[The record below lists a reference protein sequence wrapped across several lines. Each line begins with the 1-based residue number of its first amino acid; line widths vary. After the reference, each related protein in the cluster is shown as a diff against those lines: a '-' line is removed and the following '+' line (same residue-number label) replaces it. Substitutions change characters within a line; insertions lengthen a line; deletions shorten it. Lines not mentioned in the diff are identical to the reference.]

1 MLQTIRRK
9 PRCLPW
15 LKGELNG
22 GQKPASNG
30 FTLIEILVVIGI
42 LVVLSS
48 LGLLV
53 SLDFYRSYAFNSE
66 RDLVVAALQ
75 KARSQ
80 SLSNINQ
87 SAHGL
92 KIISSGRYV
101 IFEGDAYSSGSASN
115 LDLPADPSITAS
127 GSGEIV
133 FEQISGRAIGG
144 QKLITLSDPKGRSA
158 QITINPEGG
167 IEW

>member
-1 MLQTIRRK
+1 MLQPKTYN
-9 PRCLPW
+9 
-15 LKGELNG
+15 LKS
-22 GQKPASNG
+22 PSG

-42 LVVLSS
+42 LVILSS

-66 RDLVVAALQ
+66 RDLAVAALQ

-80 SLSNINQ
+80 SLANINQ
-87 SAHGL
+87 AAHGV
-92 KIISSGRYV
+92 KIISSGKYV
-101 IFEGDAYSSGSASN
+101 IFEGDSYSAGSSSN

-133 FEQISGRAIGG
+133 FEQISGRAVGG
-144 QKLITLSDPKGRSA
+144 QKQFILSDPKGRTA

>member
-1 MLQTIRRK
+1 MFQTIRRNL
-9 PRCLPW
+9 RCPPW

-22 GQKPASNG
+22 GQIAANNG

-42 LVVLSS
+42 LVILSS

-66 RDLVVAALQ
+66 RDLLVAALQ

-80 SLSNINQ
+80 SMANINQ
-87 SAHGL
+87 SAHGVQVN
-92 KIISSGRYV
+92 SGAEYV
-101 IFEGDAYSSGSASN
+101 IFEGSAYSAGNAANFSM
-115 LDLPADPSITAS
+115 PADPSVSSS
-127 GSGEIV
+127 GDSEIV
-133 FEQISGRAIGG
+133 FEQLSGKVAA
-144 QKLITLSDPKGRSA
+144 QKQVTLTDPKGRSA